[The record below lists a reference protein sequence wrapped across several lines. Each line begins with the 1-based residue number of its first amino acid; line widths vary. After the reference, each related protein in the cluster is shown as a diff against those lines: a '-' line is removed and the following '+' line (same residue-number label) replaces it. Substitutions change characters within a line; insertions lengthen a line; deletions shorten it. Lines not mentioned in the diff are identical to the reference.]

1 MSTSLI
7 QIRVEDNLKMKAA
20 QIYSD
25 LGLDLSTAVRMF
37 LKRTVMENGIPF
49 NMKLPRQEYV
59 ATEGLK
65 ALSEI
70 NAAAEKAGVSDMSL
84 DDINDEIALARKEI
98 QK

>member
-7 QIRVEDNLKMKAA
+7 QIRVEDNLKKKAA

-25 LGLDLSTAVRMF
+25 LGIDISTAVRMF

-59 ATEGLK
+59 ASEGLQTL
-65 ALSEI
+65 AEI
-70 NAAAEKAGVSDMSL
+70 NESTKQL
-84 DDINDEIALARKEI
+84 EL
-98 QK
+98 